1 MKSHR
6 KNLFPKYLHR
16 GLALGALMTFVITG
30 NALAGEFT
38 TQQNVTTDTVYSGDT
53 IGNMTLTSSGQYAIK
68 HTGGTLTINDCL
80 LENVDKNSSGDNY
93 SYGSVLY
100 SSASG
105 GKITITDSTIQNNT
119 NLGTAR
125 RYAVMHITG
134 DMDIS
139 DSVFKNNRS
148 DYMGGALY
156 LSTGNVN
163 ITNTVF
169 ENNSS
174 NEGGAIISNGGSAGS
189 SVNITNSTF
198 KGNDSGSTGNGG
210 ALNAQGATVI
220 TLSGTNT
227 FENNTAA
234 NGGAINNYYNGS
246 KIIFAEGSTTNFVN
260 NTATSGNGGAIN
272 NVIHPAAQVAVVE
285 IHGDV
290 NFSGNTA
297 NGVANDIY
305 NEHTLKILG
314 GTTTTEGG
322 IISKGEKSNV
332 EISEATLA
340 LVGGK
345 TSLDTL
351 SGTNGT
357 IKFVKPAAELAV
369 ATNTSTGLGVAASGE
384 VNDAVNGDASKLLKN
399 VALNGDTAL
408 FMEAGDVVGEV
419 SATLKTDEQGNVVV
433 ANKKEA
439 TNMDNKAIG
448 EAGVALKAH
457 WRAQMND
464 MNLRLGELRNA
475 NGEEGV
481 WTRMVRG
488 EAKYE
493 SVKAQ
498 YNQYQLGYD
507 HKVGGDDGWVLGAAV
522 TYSDGDSSFY
532 KGSTDDKST
541 AFAIYGSKLNDDGS
555 FIDLIARYAHLKSDV
570 TAISDK
576 ADYSTD
582 GYSMSAEYG
591 KRITDK
597 NGFWVEPQVELTYG
611 TIDGAN
617 YTIGGRN
624 VHQGSMDSFIGRLGF
639 ALGKDIKDGNVYARA
654 SYLYD
659 FDGDTKTTFSKN
671 GVSRTIKEDLGGG
684 WWEVGLGAN
693 INLSK
698 ATYIYT
704 DVEKTFNGK
713 LDTDWQW
720 NLGVR
725 YSF

>member
-6 KNLFPKYLHR
+6 KGLSPKFLHR
-16 GLALGALMTFVITG
+16 GLALGALMTFIITG
-30 NALAGEFT
+30 NALAAEIT
-38 TQQNVTTDTVYSGDT
+38 TPQHVSHDTVFSGDT
-53 IGNMTLTSSGQYAIK
+53 IGNMNFTHSSQYAIN
-68 HTGGTLTINDCL
+68 HTGGTLTIDDCV
-80 LENVDKNSSGDNY
+80 LENINKNSSGDNY

-100 SSASG
+100 SPATG
-105 GKITITDSTIQNNT
+105 GKITINDSTIQNNT

-134 DMDIS
+134 DVDIS
-139 DSVFKNNRS
+139 DSVFKNNKS

-156 LSTGNVN
+156 LSTGNVT
-163 ITNTVF
+163 ITNTIF

-174 NEGGAIISNGGSAGS
+174 NEGGAIIANGGSAGS
-189 SVNITNSTF
+189 SVKIINSTF
-198 KGNDSGSTGNGG
+198 KGNDSGSTGSGG

-220 TLSGTNT
+220 TLSGTNN
-227 FENNTAA
+227 FEGNTAA

-246 KIIFAEGSTTNFVN
+246 KIIFAEGSTTNFIN

-272 NVIHPAAQVAVVE
+272 NVIHAAAEDAVVE

-322 IISKGEKSNV
+322 IISKGEKSSV
-332 EISEATLA
+332 ELSEATLA
-340 LVGGK
+340 LTGGK

-351 SGTNGT
+351 TGTNGT
-357 IKFVKPAAELAV
+357 IKFVKPEAELEV
-369 ATNTSTGLGVAASGE
+369 ASNSSTGLGVAASGE
-384 VNDAVNGDASKLLKN
+384 VNDAVNGDASKLLQN

-408 FMEAGDVVGEV
+408 FMEAGDIVGEV
-419 SATLKTDEQGNVVV
+419 SATLKTDEQGNLVV

-448 EAGVALKAH
+448 EAGVALKAQ

-464 MNLRLGELRNA
+464 MNKRLGDLRNA
-475 NGEEGV
+475 NGEQGV

-488 EAKYE
+488 EAEYQ

-507 HKVGGDDGWVLGAAV
+507 HKVGDQGWVLGAAV
-522 TYSDGDSSFY
+522 TYSEGDSTFY

-555 FIDLIARYAHLKSDV
+555 FVDLIARYAHLKSDV
-570 TAISDK
+570 TVTDDK

-582 GYSMSAEYG
+582 GYSVSAEYG
-591 KRITDK
+591 KRFHDK
-597 NGFWVEPQVELTYG
+597 AGFWVEPQVELTYG
-611 TIDGAN
+611 NMDGADYTIDG
-617 YTIGGRN
+617 RV
-624 VHQGSMDSFIGRLGF
+624 VHNGSMDSFIGRLGF
-639 ALGKDIKDGNVYARA
+639 SMGKDIKQGNVYARA

-659 FDGDTKTTFSKN
+659 FDGDTQTTFSKD

-684 WWEVGLGAN
+684 WWEVGVGTN

-698 ATYIYT
+698 ATYVYA
-704 DVEKTFNGK
+704 DVEKTFGGEV
-713 LDTDWQW
+713 DTNWQW

>member
-1 MKSHR
+1 
-6 KNLFPKYLHR
+6 
-16 GLALGALMTFVITG
+16 
-30 NALAGEFT
+30 
-38 TQQNVTTDTVYSGDT
+38 
-53 IGNMTLTSSGQYAIK
+53 
-68 HTGGTLTINDCL
+68 
-80 LENVDKNSSGDNY
+80 
-93 SYGSVLY
+93 
-100 SSASG
+100 
-105 GKITITDSTIQNNT
+105 
-119 NLGTAR
+119 
-125 RYAVMHITG
+125 
-134 DMDIS
+134 
-139 DSVFKNNRS
+139 
-148 DYMGGALY
+148 
-156 LSTGNVN
+156 
-163 ITNTVF
+163 
-169 ENNSS
+169 
-174 NEGGAIISNGGSAGS
+174 AIIANGGSAGS
-189 SVNITNSTF
+189 SVNIINSTF
-198 KGNDSGSTGNGG
+198 KGNDSGSTGSGG

-220 TLSGTNT
+220 TLSGTNN
-227 FENNTAA
+227 FEGNTAA

-246 KIIFAEGSTTNFVN
+246 KIIFAEGSTTNFIN

-272 NVIHPAAQVAVVE
+272 NVIHAAAEDAVVE

-322 IISKGEKSNV
+322 IISKGEKSSV
-332 EISEATLA
+332 ELSDATLA
-340 LVGGK
+340 LTGGK

-351 SGTNGT
+351 TGTNGT
-357 IKFVKPAAELAV
+357 IKFVKPEAELAV
-369 ATNTSTGLGVAASGE
+369 ASNSSTGLGVAASGE
-384 VNDAVNGDASKLLKN
+384 VNDAVNGDVSKLLQN

-408 FMEAGDVVGEV
+408 FMEAGDIVGEV
-419 SATLKTDEQGNVVV
+419 SATLKTDEQGNLVI

-448 EAGVALKAH
+448 EAGVALKAQ

-464 MNLRLGELRNA
+464 MNKRLGDLRNA
-475 NGEEGV
+475 NGEQGV

-488 EAKYE
+488 EAEYQ

-507 HKVGGDDGWVLGAAV
+507 HKVGDQGWVLGAAV
-522 TYSDGDSSFY
+522 TYSEGDSTFY

-555 FIDLIARYAHLKSDV
+555 FVDLIARYAHLKSDV
-570 TAISDK
+570 TVTDDK

-582 GYSMSAEYG
+582 GYSVSAEYG
-591 KRITDK
+591 KRFHDK
-597 NGFWVEPQVELTYG
+597 AGFWVEPQVELTYG
-611 TIDGAN
+611 NMDGADYTIDGRA
-617 YTIGGRN
+617 
-624 VHQGSMDSFIGRLGF
+624 VHNGSMDSFIGRLGF
-639 ALGKDIKDGNVYARA
+639 SMGKDIKQGNIYARA

-659 FDGDTKTTFSKN
+659 FDGDTQTTFSKD

-684 WWEVGLGAN
+684 WWEVGVGTN

-698 ATYIYT
+698 ATYVYA
-704 DVEKTFNGK
+704 DVEKTFGGEV
-713 LDTDWQW
+713 DTNWQW

>member
-1 MKSHR
+1 
-6 KNLFPKYLHR
+6 
-16 GLALGALMTFVITG
+16 
-30 NALAGEFT
+30 
-38 TQQNVTTDTVYSGDT
+38 
-53 IGNMTLTSSGQYAIK
+53 
-68 HTGGTLTINDCL
+68 
-80 LENVDKNSSGDNY
+80 
-93 SYGSVLY
+93 
-100 SSASG
+100 
-105 GKITITDSTIQNNT
+105 
-119 NLGTAR
+119 
-125 RYAVMHITG
+125 
-134 DMDIS
+134 
-139 DSVFKNNRS
+139 
-148 DYMGGALY
+148 MGGALY
-156 LSTGNVN
+156 LSTGNAT
-163 ITNTVF
+163 ITNTIF

-174 NEGGAIISNGGSAGS
+174 NEGGAIIANGGSAGS
-189 SVNITNSTF
+189 SVNIINSTF
-198 KGNDSGSTGNGG
+198 KGNDSGSTGSGG

-220 TLSGTNT
+220 TLSGTNN
-227 FENNTAA
+227 FEGNTAA

-246 KIIFAEGSTTNFVN
+246 KIIFAEGSTTNFIN

-272 NVIHPAAQVAVVE
+272 NVIHAAAEDAVVE

-322 IISKGEKSNV
+322 IISKGEKSSV
-332 EISEATLA
+332 ELSDATLA
-340 LVGGK
+340 LTGGK

-351 SGTNGT
+351 TGTNGT
-357 IKFVKPAAELAV
+357 IKFVKPEAELAV
-369 ATNTSTGLGVAASGE
+369 ASNSSTGLGVAASGE
-384 VNDAVNGDASKLLKN
+384 VNDAVNGDASKLLQN

-408 FMEAGDVVGEV
+408 FMEAGDIVGEV
-419 SATLKTDEQGNVVV
+419 SATLKTDEQGNLVV

-448 EAGVALKAH
+448 EAGVALKAQ

-464 MNLRLGELRNA
+464 MNKRLGDLRNA
-475 NGEEGV
+475 NGEQGV

-488 EAKYE
+488 EAEYQ

-507 HKVGGDDGWVLGAAV
+507 HKIGDQGWVLGAAV
-522 TYSDGDSSFY
+522 TYSEGDSTFY

-555 FIDLIARYAHLKSDV
+555 FVDLIARYAHLKSDV
-570 TAISDK
+570 TVTDDK

-582 GYSMSAEYG
+582 GYSVSAEYG
-591 KRITDK
+591 KRFHDEA
-597 NGFWVEPQVELTYG
+597 GFWVEPQVELTYG
-611 TIDGAN
+611 NMDGADYTIDGRA
-617 YTIGGRN
+617 
-624 VHQGSMDSFIGRLGF
+624 VHNGSMDSFIGRLGF
-639 ALGKDIKDGNVYARA
+639 SMGKDIKQGNVYARA

-659 FDGDTKTTFSKN
+659 FDGDTKTTFSKD

-684 WWEVGLGAN
+684 WWEVGVGTN

-698 ATYIYT
+698 ATYVYA
-704 DVEKTFNGK
+704 DVEKTFGGEV
-713 LDTDWQW
+713 DTNWQW